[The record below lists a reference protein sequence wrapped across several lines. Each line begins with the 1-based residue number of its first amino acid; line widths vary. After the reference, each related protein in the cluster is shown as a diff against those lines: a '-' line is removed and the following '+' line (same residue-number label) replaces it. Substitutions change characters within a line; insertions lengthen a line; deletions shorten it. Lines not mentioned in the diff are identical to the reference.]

1 MILLIDNYDSFTYNL
16 YQYIGTFTPDIRVVR
31 NDAITNGE
39 IENMQPE
46 RIVLSPGP
54 KSPKE
59 AGICMDVV
67 KHFYNKIPILGIC
80 LGHQCIGEAFG
91 GTVSYAKTLF
101 HGKQSEVTHCLDGV
115 FTGIDTPVK
124 VARYL
129 PGGAKRRSAGVPE
142 SHRADRGRRD
152 YGDAAQRVSGGRSP
166 VSPRV
171 HLHGTRKA
179 DDREFPVRCHL
190 REEQRMI
197 LDQIVSDK
205 KRRLPEHKRRIPEQE
220 MRKLAEAYEGSHH
233 DFKGALE
240 GDVISIIGEFKKA
253 SPSLGK
259 IKSKINL
266 LDRVEEYNA
275 SVDAISCLTEEDHF
289 DGSTAYLKQI
299 RQMTDLPILRKD
311 FMIDPYQFYEAR
323 AIGAD
328 AVLLIAAI
336 LDDVQMHEF
345 YQLAGELGL
354 DALVEVHDEAE
365 MERALKLDA
374 KIIGVNNRNLK
385 DFSIDLQTTERL
397 SRMVPQE
404 KLLVAESGIVS
415 DEDVEFLKAC
425 GVNAFLIGRAFMEA
439 EHPGEVAAR
448 WKQR

>member
-1 MILLIDNYDSFTYNL
+1 
-16 YQYIGTFTPDIRVVR
+16 
-31 NDAITNGE
+31 
-39 IENMQPE
+39 
-46 RIVLSPGP
+46 
-54 KSPKE
+54 
-59 AGICMDVV
+59 
-67 KHFYNKIPILGIC
+67 
-80 LGHQCIGEAFG
+80 
-91 GTVSYAKTLF
+91 
-101 HGKQSEVTHCLDGV
+101 
-115 FTGIDTPVK
+115 
-124 VARYL
+124 
-129 PGGAKRRSAGVPE
+129 
-142 SHRADRGRRD
+142 
-152 YGDAAQRVSGGRSP
+152 
-166 VSPRV
+166 
-171 HLHGTRKA
+171 
-179 DDREFPVRCHL
+179 
-190 REEQRMI
+190 MI

-220 MRKLAEAYEGSHH
+220 MRKLAEAYESSHH

-289 DGSTAYLKQI
+289 DGSTAYLEQI

-311 FMIDPYQFYEAR
+311 FMIE
-323 AIGAD
+323 
-328 AVLLIAAI
+328 
-336 LDDVQMHEF
+336 DVQMHVF
-345 YQLAGELGL
+345 YLLAGELVM
-354 DALVEVHDEAE
+354 DVLVEVHDEAVI
-365 MERALKLDA
+365 ERALKLVA
-374 KIIGVNNRNLK
+374 NIIGVNNRNLK